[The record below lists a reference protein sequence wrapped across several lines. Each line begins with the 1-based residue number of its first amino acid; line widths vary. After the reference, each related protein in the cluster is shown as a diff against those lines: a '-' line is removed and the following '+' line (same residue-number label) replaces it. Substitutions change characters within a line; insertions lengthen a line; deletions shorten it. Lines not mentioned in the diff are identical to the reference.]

1 MGCFSL
7 CENQLTVVHFAKR
20 FKVHKDPRGS
30 AITRFNQ
37 SSLLDLKKLTHK
49 RSLTVNKIRTN
60 KLKNIWLT
68 LPANYFAEF
77 KIDQKTRKLG

>member
-1 MGCFSL
+1 MQICYYKIQPEFSFGL
-7 CENQLTVVHFAKR
+7 EK
-20 FKVHKDPRGS
+20 
-30 AITRFNQ
+30 
-37 SSLLDLKKLTHK
+37 KKLTQK